1 MSGPLNH
8 RPRVVVV
15 GAGPAGASLA
25 LLLAREGVAVTLV
38 EGSTSLER
46 QFRGEALMPSGL
58 EALAAMGL
66 LELIQ
71 SLPHRPLLGWRFV
84 VSGQELFTATEP
96 LGGDPYRPCTL
107 VSQPALLEALL
118 KLAGTYPSF
127 AIELG
132 QPVVELLWQQE
143 RLAGVQL
150 RDGRHLSADLVIGC
164 DGRGSLVRQ
173 KAGLA
178 LQSSPSPID
187 LLWFQLASP
196 AASPL
201 AGCFTTLA
209 GTEGVFSAFESASGG
224 LQLGWV
230 IGKSQATPDLS
241 TEDWI
246 ERMAASSP
254 PQLATWL
261 RKWRDG
267 LGAPSRLTVQV
278 GSTERWCQPGLL
290 LLGDAAHPMGPVR
303 AQGINMAL
311 RDALVAARRLL
322 PLLSTSCSGA
332 ALDGVAA
339 QIEAERRPEII
350 SMQTLQAAEAARGE
364 QLRQHGW
371 LRWALA
377 IAAPLAGPAIAAH
390 WSQQQQPL
398 RQGLAQL
405 PGPS

>member
-1 MSGPLNH
+1 MSH
-8 RPRVVVV
+8 RPKVVVV

-25 LLLAREGVAVTLV
+25 LLLARGGMAVTLV
-38 EGSTSLER
+38 EAGTNLER

-66 LELIQ
+66 LELIPG
-71 SLPHRPLLGWRFV
+71 LPHRPLVEWRFV
-84 VSGQELFTATEP
+84 VNGQELFTATEP
-96 LGGDPYRPCTL
+96 LGGDPSRPCTL
-107 VSQPALLEALL
+107 VSQPALL
-118 KLAGTYPSF
+118 KRGSTYPSF
-127 AIELG
+127 AIERG
-132 QPVVELLWQQE
+132 QPVVDLLWQQE
-143 RLAGVQL
+143 RVAGVQL
-150 RDGRHLSADLVIGC
+150 RDGSQLPADLVIGC

-201 AGCFTTLA
+201 AGSFTTLV
-209 GTEGVFSAFESASGG
+209 GPQGVFSAFESASGG
-224 LQLGWV
+224 VQLGWV
-230 IGKSQATPDLS
+230 IGKSQATPELS
-241 TEDWI
+241 REGWI
-246 ERMAASSP
+246 ERMAALSP
-254 PQLATWL
+254 PQLAAWL
-261 RKWRDG
+261 RQWRDG

-278 GSTERWCQPGLL
+278 GLAERWCHPGLL

-311 RDALVAARRLL
+311 RDAWVAAMRLL
-322 PLLSTSCSGA
+322 PLLSSGCSGA
-332 ALDGVAA
+332 ALDGVAV

-364 QLRQHGW
+364 QLRQQGW
-371 LRWALA
+371 LRGALA
-377 IAAPLAGPAIAAH
+377 IAAPLVGPAIAAH

-405 PGPS
+405 PGPP

>member
-1 MSGPLNH
+1 MSHCPK
-8 RPRVVVV
+8 VVVV

-25 LLLAREGVAVTLV
+25 LLLARGGMAVTLV
-38 EGSTSLER
+38 EASTNLER

-66 LELIQ
+66 LELIPG
-71 SLPHRPLLGWRFV
+71 LPHRPLVEWRFV
-84 VSGQELFTATEP
+84 VNGMELFTATEP
-96 LGGDPYRPCTL
+96 LGGDPSRPCTL

-118 KLAGTYPSF
+118 KRGSTYPSF
-127 AIELG
+127 AIERG
-132 QPVVELLWQQE
+132 QPVVDLLWQQE
-143 RLAGVQL
+143 RVAGVQL
-150 RDGRHLSADLVIGC
+150 RDGSQLPADLVVGC

-187 LLWFQLASP
+187 LLWFPLASP

-201 AGCFTTLA
+201 AGSFTTLV
-209 GTEGVFSAFESASGG
+209 GPQGVFSAFESASGG
-224 LQLGWV
+224 VQLGWV
-230 IGKSQATPDLS
+230 MSKSQATPELS
-241 TEDWI
+241 REGWI
-246 ERMAASSP
+246 ERMAALST
-254 PQLATWL
+254 PQLAAWL
-261 RKWRDG
+261 RQWRGG

-278 GSTERWCQPGLL
+278 GLAERWCQPGLL

-311 RDALVAARRLL
+311 RDAWVAAMRLL
-322 PLLSTSCSGA
+322 PLLSSGCSGA
-332 ALDGVAA
+332 ALDGVAV

-364 QLRQHGW
+364 QLRQQGW
-371 LRWALA
+371 LRGALA
-377 IAAPLAGPAIAAH
+377 IAAPLVGPAIAAH
-390 WSQQQQPL
+390 WSHQQQTL

-405 PGPS
+405 PGPP

>member
-1 MSGPLNH
+1 MNH

-25 LLLAREGVAVTLV
+25 LLLARGGVEVTLV
-38 EGSTSLER
+38 EANTSLER

-58 EALAAMGL
+58 EALAAMEL
-66 LELIQ
+66 LELIPG
-71 SLPHRPLLGWRFV
+71 LPHRPLVGWRFV
-84 VSGQELFTATEP
+84 VNGHELFTATEP
-96 LGGDPYRPCTL
+96 LGGDPSRPCTL

-118 KLAGTYPSF
+118 KRGSTYPSF
-127 AIELG
+127 AIERG
-132 QPVVELLWQQE
+132 QPVVDLLWQQE
-143 RLAGVQL
+143 RVAGVQL
-150 RDGRHLSADLVIGC
+150 RDGSQLPADLVVGC

-201 AGCFTTLA
+201 AGSFTTLV
-209 GTEGVFSAFESASGG
+209 GPQGVFSAFESASGG
-224 LQLGWV
+224 VQLGWV
-230 IGKSQATPDLS
+230 MGKSQATPELS
-241 TEDWI
+241 REGWI
-246 ERMAASSP
+246 ERMAALSP
-254 PQLATWL
+254 PQLAAWL
-261 RKWRDG
+261 RQWRGG

-278 GSTERWCQPGLL
+278 GLAERWCQPGLL

-311 RDALVAARRLL
+311 RDAWVAAIRLL
-322 PLLSTSCSGA
+322 PLLSSGCSGA
-332 ALDGVAA
+332 ALDGVAV

-364 QLRQHGW
+364 QLRQQGW
-371 LRWALA
+371 LRGALA
-377 IAAPLAGPAIAAH
+377 IAAPLVGPAIAAH
-390 WSQQQQPL
+390 WSHQQQPL

-405 PGPS
+405 PGPP